1 MTIKVVIF
9 DFSQLNYL
17 ITFCRNLQFSSSHT
31 FKTNKIAEAREEIL
45 GFMFANLDLDEDRE
59 VSSDLF
65 IDEENHELVLQEDDM
80 FWLDEE
86 SEGVKE
92 IPTVVFVD
100 EDNIQ
105 RVN

>member
-1 MTIKVVIF
+1 
-9 DFSQLNYL
+9 
-17 ITFCRNLQFSSSHT
+17 
-31 FKTNKIAEAREEIL
+31 
-45 GFMFANLDLDEDRE
+45 MFANLDLDEDRE

-92 IPTVVFVD
+92 IPTVVFAD

>member
-1 MTIKVVIF
+1 MV
-9 DFSQLNYL
+9 
-17 ITFCRNLQFSSSHT
+17 
-31 FKTNKIAEAREEIL
+31 EALEEIL

-59 VSSDLF
+59 ISSDLF
-65 IDEENHELVLQEDDM
+65 IDEENHESVLQEDDM

>member
-1 MTIKVVIF
+1 
-9 DFSQLNYL
+9 
-17 ITFCRNLQFSSSHT
+17 
-31 FKTNKIAEAREEIL
+31 
-45 GFMFANLDLDEDRE
+45 MFANLDLDEDRE

-100 EDNIQ
+100 EDNI
-105 RVN
+105 

>member
-1 MTIKVVIF
+1 MV
-9 DFSQLNYL
+9 
-17 ITFCRNLQFSSSHT
+17 
-31 FKTNKIAEAREEIL
+31 EALEEIL

-59 VSSDLF
+59 ISSDLF
-65 IDEENHELVLQEDDM
+65 IDEENHESVLQEDDM

-100 EDNIQ
+100 DDNIQ